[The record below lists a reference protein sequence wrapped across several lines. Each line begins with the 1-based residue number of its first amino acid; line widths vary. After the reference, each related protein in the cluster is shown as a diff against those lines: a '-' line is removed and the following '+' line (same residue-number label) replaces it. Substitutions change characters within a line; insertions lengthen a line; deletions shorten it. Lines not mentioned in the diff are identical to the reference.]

1 MSAKTLTESRR
12 TRYTRQAMR
21 DALMELLADRTLAQI
36 SVKQLCERADVNRST
51 FYAHYDGLEDLLH
64 DIEDDT
70 IAWVRGALDQL
81 LSQPDQAGIEHIIAR
96 ICQYIADNRN
106 HLQVLMSPKADLG
119 FQQQLLGLI
128 YSRRDVAAQL
138 QPYSADPAEAEMR
151 MRFAVSGSIG
161 LLQYWLSTDLAA
173 PADTI
178 ARTICA
184 MTLPAASDTPSEC
197 TVKHSDPRCFTAHSD
212 A

>member
-1 MSAKTLTESRR
+1 MSAKTFTESRR

-21 DALMELLADRTLAQI
+21 DALMELLADRSLAQI

-51 FYAHYDGLEDLLH
+51 FYAHYDSLEDLLH

-81 LSQPDQAGIEHIIAR
+81 LNQSDQAGIEHIIAR

-128 YSRRDVAAQL
+128 YSRRDVASQL
-138 QPYSADPAEAEMR
+138 QPYSDDPAEAEMR

-161 LLQYWLSTDLAA
+161 LLQYWLATDLAA

-178 ARTICA
+178 ARTICT
-184 MTLPAASDTPSEC
+184 MTMPSAS
-197 TVKHSDPRCFTAHSD
+197 
-212 A
+212 